1 MSQKMH
7 RKQKTQIICKLP
19 SHLCMEFIDNKKKS
33 HQINLIR
40 RRNKKKSLKIAGGR
54 NHPSRNV
61 EGKKKN
67 HLPRGFG
74 SSTFCAINPKRIA
87 GTCPGDSGK

>member
-1 MSQKMH
+1 MYQNLQFYIFGEKITS
-7 RKQKTQIICKLP
+7 
-19 SHLCMEFIDNKKKS
+19 NKS
-33 HQINLIR
+33 F
-40 RRNKKKSLKIAGGR
+40 KIAGGR
-54 NHPSRNV
+54 NHPSKNV

>member
-1 MSQKMH
+1 
-7 RKQKTQIICKLP
+7 
-19 SHLCMEFIDNKKKS
+19 MEYIDNKKITS
-33 HQINLIR
+33 
-40 RRNKKKSLKIAGGR
+40 NKWFTGDIKKYFKIAGGR